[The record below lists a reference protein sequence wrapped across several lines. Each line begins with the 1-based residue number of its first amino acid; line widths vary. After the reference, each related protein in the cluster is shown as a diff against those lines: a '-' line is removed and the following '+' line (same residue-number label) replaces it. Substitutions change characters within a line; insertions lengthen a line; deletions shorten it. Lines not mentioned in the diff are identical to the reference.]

1 MQIMVHHGGRQLGPF
16 APAEL
21 QGLVDA
27 GTVAL
32 TDLAWVEGTP
42 SWVPLG
48 SLLTGVPPLLSPAVL
63 PYSMPPDMR
72 PTSSLAIASLVLGGL
87 SYIACTGPLTG
98 IPAIICGH
106 MARGEIRRSRG
117 LYKGDGLAL
126 TGLIMGYI
134 GCSVLLLF
142 LIPFFMAGAIMPFA
156 LLSGSESET
165 KKIETAQAHAAT
177 IVSACRSYARA
188 HDGVYPASL
197 EELAPAYLIDRRQLA
212 CPLSDAT
219 EEVGFE
225 YYGAS
230 QKDPP
235 RGMVLI
241 ASKGRTKDGKRVI
254 GLVNG
259 KTSVDTFDPP

>member
-1 MQIMVHHGGRQLGPF
+1 MQILVHHAGRQLGPF

-21 QGLVDA
+21 QGLVDE
-27 GTVAL
+27 GTLAL

-48 SLLTGVPPLLSPAVL
+48 SLMTGVPPPLSPAVQT
-63 PYSMPPDMR
+63 YGTPPDMR
-72 PTSSLAIASLVLGGL
+72 PTSSLAIASLVLGCL
-87 SYIACTGPLTG
+87 SYIACGGPITG

-126 TGLIMGYI
+126 AGLVMGYI
-134 GCSVLLLF
+134 GCSILLLF
-142 LIPFFMAGAIMPFA
+142 LIPFFIAGAAIPFS
-156 LLSGSESET
+156 LLSGAESET
-165 KKIETAQAHAAT
+165 KKIETTQSHAAAIVIACRAYAQAHEGA
-177 IVSACRSYARA
+177 
-188 HDGVYPASL
+188 YPASL
-197 EELAPAYLIDRRQLA
+197 EDLAPKYLVDRGQLA
-212 CPLSDAT
+212 CPLSDTT

-225 YYGAS
+225 YYGAN

-241 ASKGRTKDGKRVI
+241 AS
-254 GLVNG
+254 
-259 KTSVDTFDPP
+259 